1 MLVPVLGIIIFL
13 MRSLSNY
20 AYKILRRIAF
30 PRLAGSIEEERAREI
45 IVDELSKLGLSVSQQ
60 SFNLWTFKPGDGRV
74 VLKNRVFK
82 AVPYGNTKP
91 FDEEGEVIYV
101 EDVDYLSQD
110 VKGKI
115 VVTYGRVRGEG
126 YERLI
131 EKGVKGLISIS
142 PPERGFSFSSISQ
155 RFVEEGRVIP
165 ALVVD
170 YDTGLKLKE
179 SEGKRVRIQG
189 NTEYYKGTAVNII
202 TEIKGTDKPDEIILL
217 CGHYDSVAISPGA
230 TDNGGGSAILVA
242 LAKYFSKRRP
252 RRTLRFVWFSG
263 EELGLL
269 GSQAYVEEIKDELKK
284 IKMVINLDVAGD
296 PIGENGA
303 MCISDKDTVNFVSI
317 LSKEKGIPFKVRLD
331 IYSSDS
337 MPFALYGV
345 PSINL
350 ARFGGKG
357 SFYIHSHDD
366 RVNYTGVSGLSPVL
380 EMAVNIV
387 ERLDNSVIFPLERK
401 ISGELREKIEDY
413 FKKMQGKK
421 VEVKWEK

>member
-1 MLVPVLGIIIFL
+1 MSVPVLGIIIFL

-45 IVDELSKLGLSVSQQ
+45 IVDELSKLGLSVSRQ

-131 EKGVKGLISIS
+131 ENGVRGLISNS

-179 SEGKRVRIQG
+179 SEGERVRIRG

-202 TEIKGTDKPDEIILL
+202 TEIKGTEKPDEIILL
-217 CGHYDSVAISPGA
+217 CGHYDSVAISPGPQI
-230 TDNGGGSAILVA
+230 T
-242 LAKYFSKRRP
+242 
-252 RRTLRFVWFSG
+252 
-263 EELGLL
+263 
-269 GSQAYVEEIKDELKK
+269 VEEAPSWSLSQNIFLKE
-284 IKMVINLDVAGD
+284 DQEGH
-296 PIGENGA
+296 
-303 MCISDKDTVNFVSI
+303 SDLHGFPAKSWGFWV
-317 LSKEKGIPFKVRLD
+317 VRP
-331 IYSSDS
+331 
-337 MPFALYGV
+337 MW
-345 PSINL
+345 
-350 ARFGGKG
+350 R
-357 SFYIHSHDD
+357 
-366 RVNYTGVSGLSPVL
+366 R
-380 EMAVNIV
+380 
-387 ERLDNSVIFPLERK
+387 
-401 ISGELREKIEDY
+401 
-413 FKKMQGKK
+413 
-421 VEVKWEK
+421 